1 MNDIKNL
8 AQSGSSMFERNI
20 AIKASKEQE
29 VQITTPIDNYLGFIC
44 GLDENWLQLCGKSED
59 EYDKGKDWELV
70 LLNRGTLVSV
80 HPTGATS
87 NDLDDSIKEYV
98 QRKIHN
104 FSVVSKSFLEKKR

>member
-1 MNDIKNL
+1 MSDIKNL
-8 AQSGSSMFERNI
+8 AQAGSSMFERNI

-29 VQITTPIDNYLGFIC
+29 VQIATPLEYYVGFIC

-59 EYDKGKDWELV
+59 QYDKSKDWELV
-70 LLNRGTLVSV
+70 LLNRSTLISV

-87 NDLDDSIKEYV
+87 NDLDESIREYV
-98 QRKIHN
+98 QIKIHN